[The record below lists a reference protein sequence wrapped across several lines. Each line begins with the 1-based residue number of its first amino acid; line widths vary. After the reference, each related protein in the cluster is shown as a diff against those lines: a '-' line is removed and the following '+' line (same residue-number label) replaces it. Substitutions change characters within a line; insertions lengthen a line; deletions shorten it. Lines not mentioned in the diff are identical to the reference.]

1 MPVGFCVSSR
11 VAGSIYN
18 FPAWTRLMAEPSNLF
33 ILDGLDGCESKSDRQ
48 KACEKMGHGYRS
60 EATVKPSP
68 THFHVCASG

>member
-11 VAGSIYN
+11 VANSIY
-18 FPAWTRLMAEPSNLF
+18 FPAWTRLMTEPSNLF

-48 KACEKMGHGYRS
+48 KAREKMGHGYRS

-68 THFHVCASG
+68 THFDVGASG